1 MNEMV
6 EHRIS
11 PNAQARGC
19 PAPEDLMALGGDA
32 MPDDVRGHVQAH
44 VDRCPAC
51 RALAADLATIDVDAP
66 ASLDERVGIEARTM
80 ARFDWLLPIAAALI
94 AALGL
99 ATWLRGP
106 APRAGA
112 VTTGRATS
120 AGNVLE
126 PSAPRG
132 VWQIEK
138 PAIALPLSAPI
149 VMRGGQAA
157 GTPEMAIA
165 LEPYRRD
172 DFQGATVRLAEFARR
187 HPDSGE
193 GWFYLG
199 ASRLFLGDTRGAR
212 VALETART
220 RIAQERRDELDWLLA
235 TAEARSGEVAA
246 ARKRL
251 DALCGATSAL
261 RKRACSAVSTL
272 RP

>member
-1 MNEMV
+1 MNETP
-6 EHRIS
+6 EHRVS
-11 PNAQARGC
+11 PNAHVRGC

-51 RALAADLATIDVDAP
+51 RALLADLALIDVDAP

-99 ATWLRGP
+99 ATWLRGS
-106 APRAGA
+106 APRARA
-112 VTTGRATS
+112 VITGRAPS
-120 AGNVLE
+120 AANV
-126 PSAPRG
+126 PAASAPRG

-138 PAIALPLSAPI
+138 PAIELPLSAAI
-149 VMRGGQAA
+149 VTRGEQPA
-157 GTPEMAIA
+157 GTPEIAMA

-172 DFQGATVRLAEFARR
+172 DFQGAAARLAEFVQR

-199 ASRLFLGDTRGAR
+199 ASRLFAGDSGGAR

-220 RIAQERRDELDWLLA
+220 RIAQDRRDELEWLLA
-235 TAEARSGEVAA
+235 TAEARSGEVVA

-251 DALCGATSAL
+251 DGLCGGASAL
-261 RKRACSAVSTL
+261 RQRACSAASTL
-272 RP
+272 R